1 MILTLEL
8 NVFAQSKMS
17 LNLSGL
23 GEARLTIYTAAC
35 GLQYMIVYALF
46 CLDLCDSLLKVSI
59 FIG

>member
-1 MILTLEL
+1 MF
-8 NVFAQSKMS
+8 VQSKIS

-46 CLDLCDSLLKVSI
+46 CLDLCDSFLTISI

>member
-23 GEARLTIYTAAC
+23 GEARLTIYTAAY

-46 CLDLCDSLLKVSI
+46 WLDLCDSLLKISI

>member
-1 MILTLEL
+1 MILKLEL
-8 NVFAQSKMS
+8 NVFVQSKIS

-35 GLQYMIVYALF
+35 GIQYMIVYALF
-46 CLDLCDSLLKVSI
+46 WLDLCDSLLQTSI